1 MRVRDACRVA
11 IEDAR
16 IGILLRCV
24 VHLWILLHDIH
35 VLLQYFTVVSR
46 ASLGRSVK
54 RWCHSHN
61 FAPPPPTIESNQS
74 SQYTHADDRG
84 PRGCTL
90 GSPRT
95 Y

>member
-61 FAPPPPTIESNQS
+61 FAPPPSDNRIESVVAIH
-74 SQYTHADDRG
+74 T
-84 PRGCTL
+84 C
-90 GSPRT
+90 
-95 Y
+95 